1 MSLHV
6 NEQLL
11 AGLRDEEREK
21 MKKMILECTILLD
34 RLKKILYNME
44 EGKNRSVVGDYDT
57 PSWSHK
63 QAHLN
68 GESAALRKVIDLITV
83 TERDDPPTT

>member
-1 MSLHV
+1 MSFHV

-21 MKKMILECTILLD
+21 MKQKVLDSTILLD

-44 EGKNRSVVGDYDT
+44 EGRNRSVLGDYDT

-68 GESAALRKVIDLITV
+68 GESAALRKVIELITI
-83 TERDDPPTT
+83 TERDDPPSI